1 MTHAHS
7 LDPVME
13 LQAINQA
20 LLLCESIL
28 QEGGRIDLTGV
39 DAQVDRLCE
48 EVVKSEGELRLKLLP
63 LLESAVQ
70 SLDRLESGMRTAL
83 LAEKEQEEAEKR
95 LRAQSAYAGKTLENP
110 ANSENTSRIKSL

>member
-1 MTHAHS
+1 MSHMAP
-7 LDPVME
+7 LDPVLE

-20 LLLCESIL
+20 LLMCETVL

-48 EVVKSEGELRLKLLP
+48 EVVKAEGELRLQLLP

-70 SLDRLESGMRTAL
+70 SLDRLESGMRASL

-95 LRAQSAYAGKTLENP
+95 LRAQSAYGVKSADNTASCDTPPRTKTL
-110 ANSENTSRIKSL
+110 